1 VIGLLTLWVKPHRY
15 FQHECRPQTIFLINL
30 APVSGATIILG
41 WTITRLVED
50 ARVGTVISM
59 LFSSILAVPV
69 FYIVNSII
77 SVICCIFLVFFNPN
91 VSIVK
96 VYNVFL
102 SGNSIIFTFN
112 SFLLMLILNYESHFY
127 ILLLFSWTSFIL
139 ALRVWYFGLL
149 QYAKLKR
156 FSVILLLLLFFLC
169 SLIFTYKGMMLYY
182 ETT

>member
-1 VIGLLTLWVKPHRY
+1 MSSANDLLNQLGARLGGNNHLRMDDNAARRRCSCRDCDFYVVFFDIGCSCFLYSKFYNFGHMLY
-15 FQHECRPQTIFLINL
+15 FSCL
-30 APVSGATIILG
+30 
-41 WTITRLVED
+41 
-50 ARVGTVISM
+50 
-59 LFSSILAVPV
+59 
-69 FYIVNSII
+69 
-77 SVICCIFLVFFNPN
+77 FNPN